1 MGCAS
6 RSRRRG
12 EPAKDRG
19 TLHVMAGQKPPLL
32 VIAGAT
38 GVGKTAAALALARRV
53 PLEVISADSRQVCR
67 GMDVATGKPTAA
79 EQSAVL
85 HHLIDVVDPDDRY
98 QAARFRADAERAIES
113 VRARGGLPVIVGGT
127 GLYIRSLL
135 RGLDPAPPADLAFR
149 DELAGIAAREGRAA
163 LHARL
168 ATLEPALARRLHP
181 NDEIRVVRA
190 LERLRAGSAVG
201 EALVRWR
208 EGESPW
214 TVVYVGLTLERTGL
228 HQRLGARAEAMVAAG
243 LLDEVRGL
251 LARGYHAGLSAMQGI
266 GYRQFCEVATGRMGA
281 AEALGLMQR
290 DTTRYAKRQMTW
302 FAREPDV
309 TWLYVDACGGPEGVA
324 ARIEAMLAKEG
335 VIE

>member
-1 MGCAS
+1 MVGS
-6 RSRRRG
+6 
-12 EPAKDRG
+12 
-19 TLHVMAGQKPPLL
+19 KPPLL
-32 VIAGAT
+32 VIAGPT
-38 GVGKTAAALALARRV
+38 GVGKTAAAVALACRV
-53 PLEVISADSRQVCR
+53 PLEVISADSRQVYR
-67 GMDVATGKPTAA
+67 GMDLATGKPTAA
-79 EQSAVL
+79 EQAAVR

-98 QAARFRADAERAIES
+98 HAARFRADAERAIEA
-113 VRARGGLPVIVGGT
+113 VRERGRLPVVVGGT
-127 GLYIRSLL
+127 GLYIRALL
-135 RGLDPAPPADLAFR
+135 RGLDPAPPADLAYR
-149 DELAGIAAREGRAA
+149 DELADIVAREGRAA

-168 ATLEPALARRLHP
+168 ATAEPALARRLHP

-214 TVVYVGLTLERTGL
+214 TVIYVGLTLERVAL
-228 HQRLGARAEAMVAAG
+228 NQRLVTRAETMVAAG
-243 LLDEVRGL
+243 LLDEVRRL

-266 GYRQFCEVATGRMGA
+266 GYRQFCEVAAGGMN
-281 AEALGLMQR
+281 EARALRLMQH
-290 DTTRYAKRQMTW
+290 DTTRYAKRQVSW

-309 TWLYVDACGGPEGVA
+309 TWLDVEACGGPDGVA